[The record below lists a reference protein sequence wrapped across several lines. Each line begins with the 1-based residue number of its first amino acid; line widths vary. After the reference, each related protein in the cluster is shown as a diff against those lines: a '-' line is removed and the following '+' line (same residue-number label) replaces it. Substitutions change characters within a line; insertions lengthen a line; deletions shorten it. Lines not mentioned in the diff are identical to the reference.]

1 LKTVSEKKT
10 LEEVD
15 YDLDKYV
22 AMRIIE
28 EFDIQSK
35 SKAKIDCVLPDG
47 GKHRKN

>member
-35 SKAKIDCVLPDG
+35 SRLS
-47 GKHRKN
+47 